1 MRSDFFA
8 FLGDWE
14 VFIMSVN
21 MGKVVII
28 GASNVGSAVL
38 NKITDFQLASE
49 IALIDLDMDR
59 ARGEALDTSHA
70 MSSPYSTNIKIHPGT
85 YEDCRDAGFIV
96 ITAGPSILPGETP
109 DRLKLASTNTKIMRS
124 IFSEIVKYT
133 KEARVIMITNPLD
146 VATYVVSTEFDYPR
160 EKILGTG
167 TMLETYRFRYILA
180 EHYSMDPKN
189 IHGYVLGEHGNDA
202 FVAWSTVNCAGLGI
216 EHLDEYFHFEEKLS
230 RHAVE
235 QGLIRTAYDVINLKG
250 FTNTGIAMVACR
262 FIKAILFNEHTI
274 LPCSAVMEGEYGMRD
289 VALSIPRMIA
299 QNGIVRSLEV
309 RLPEDELEKLTRAQ
323 KSVRAALD
331 GAGVK

>member
-1 MRSDFFA
+1 
-8 FLGDWE
+8 
-14 VFIMSVN
+14 MSVN

-70 MSSPYSTNIKIHPGT
+70 MSSPYCTNIKIHPGT

-167 TMLETYRFRYILA
+167 TLLETYRFRYILA

-274 LPCSAVMEGEYGMRD
+274 LPCSAVMEGEYGMKD
-289 VALSIPRMIA
+289 VALSIPRMLS
-299 QNGIVRSLEV
+299 QDGVVRSFEV
-309 RLPEDELEKLTRAQ
+309 RLADDEMDKLVHAQ

>member
-1 MRSDFFA
+1 
-8 FLGDWE
+8 
-14 VFIMSVN
+14 MSVN

-167 TMLETYRFRYILA
+167 TLLETYRFRYILA

-309 RLPEDELEKLTRAQ
+309 HLPEDEMEKLTRAQ

>member
-1 MRSDFFA
+1 
-8 FLGDWE
+8 
-14 VFIMSVN
+14 MSIN
-21 MGKVVII
+21 RGKVVII
-28 GASNVGSAVL
+28 GTSNVGSAVL
-38 NKITDFQLASE
+38 NKIADFQLASE
-49 IALIDLDMDR
+49 IVLIDLDMNR
-59 ARGEALDTSHA
+59 ARGEAHDTSHA
-70 MSSPYSTNIKIHPGT
+70 MSSPYSTNIKIHTGT
-85 YEDCRDAGFIV
+85 YEDCRDAAFIV

-133 KEARVIMITNPLD
+133 KEAMIIMITNPLD

-167 TMLETYRFRYILA
+167 TMLETYRFRYLLA
-180 EHYSMDPKN
+180 EHYDMDPKN

-216 EHLDEYFHFEEKLS
+216 DHLDEYFHFKEKLD
-230 RHAVE
+230 RHDIE
-235 QGLIRTAYDVINLKG
+235 QGIIQAAYDVINLKG

-274 LPCSAVMEGEYGMRD
+274 LPCAAVMKGEYGIKD
-289 VALSIPRMIA
+289 VALSIPRMIS
-299 QNGIVRSLEV
+299 QDGIVRSFEV
-309 RLPEDELEKLTRAQ
+309 HLTDDEMAKLQNAQ

>member
-1 MRSDFFA
+1 
-8 FLGDWE
+8 
-14 VFIMSVN
+14 MSVN

-309 RLPEDELEKLTRAQ
+309 HLPEDEMEKLTRAQ

>member
-1 MRSDFFA
+1 
-8 FLGDWE
+8 
-14 VFIMSVN
+14 MSVN
-21 MGKVVII
+21 RGKVVII
-28 GASNVGSAVL
+28 GTSNVGSAVL
-38 NKITDFQLASE
+38 NKIADFQLASE

-70 MSSPYSTNIKIHPGT
+70 MSSPYCTNIKVHPGT

-133 KEARVIMITNPLD
+133 KEAMVIMITNPLD

-180 EHYSMDPKN
+180 EHYAMDPKN

-216 EHLDEYFHFEEKLS
+216 DHLDEYFHFEEKLS

-235 QGLIRTAYDVINLKG
+235 QGLIQTAYDVINLKG

-262 FIKAILFNEHTI
+262 FIKAILYNEHTI
-274 LPCSAVMEGEYGMRD
+274 LPCSAVMEGEYGMRG

-309 RLPEDELEKLTRAQ
+309 RLPDDEMEKLVHAQ

>member
-1 MRSDFFA
+1 
-8 FLGDWE
+8 
-14 VFIMSVN
+14 MSVN
-21 MGKVVII
+21 RGKVVII
-28 GASNVGSAVL
+28 GTSNVGSAVL
-38 NKITDFQLASE
+38 NKIADFQLASE

-70 MSSPYSTNIKIHPGT
+70 MSSPYCTNIKIHPGT

-133 KEARVIMITNPLD
+133 KEAMVIMITNPLD

-167 TMLETYRFRYILA
+167 TMLETYRFRYILT
-180 EHYSMDPKN
+180 EHYTMDPKN

-216 EHLDEYFHFEEKLS
+216 DHLDEYFHFEKKLN
-230 RHAVE
+230 RHDVE
-235 QGLIRTAYDVINLKG
+235 QRLIQTAYDVINLKG

-262 FIKAILFNEHTI
+262 FIKAILYNEHTI
-274 LPCSAVMEGEYGMRD
+274 LPCSAVMNGEYGMKD
-289 VALSIPRMIA
+289 VALSIPRMLS
-299 QNGIVRSLEV
+299 QDGIVRSFEV
-309 RLPEDELEKLTRAQ
+309 RLADEEMEKLRRAQ